1 MTNNRRIFISSLVTV
16 VAAGTLG
23 VSFAQANFG
32 SNMRRGD
39 TISMIHDNHGY
50 KNRLITRNPGDGL
63 AGQNADFAAITAAQ
77 HMRHNGDH
85 GAACRILED
94 AGIESP
100 ESQKRNTKRCTTKS
114 AIENGSWEEYQKAVA
129 STKMASVIDSEEKFN
144 SLVEAHELRAQGR
157 YKEARDIMRE
167 LHQR

>member
-23 VSFAQANFG
+23 VSVAQANFG
-32 SNMRRGD
+32 SSVRRGD
-39 TISMIHDNHGY
+39 TISMVHDNHGH
-50 KNRLITRNPGDGL
+50 KNRLATKDPGDGP

-85 GAACRILED
+85 AAACKILED

-100 ESQKRNTKRCTTKS
+100 KAQKRNTKRCTVS
-114 AIENGSWEEYQKAVA
+114 GAIENGSWEEYQKAVA
-129 STKMASVIDSEEKFN
+129 GTKMASVIDSEEKFN
-144 SLVEAHELRAQGR
+144 SLVEAHALRAEGR